1 MKGKPTCRIFLF
13 RHGETANSKE
23 VCFNGHFDVG
33 LSENGQEQFKHWAQI
48 LKQQTFK
55 AIYSSDLQRTRNSAE
70 FIGKEHNLEPVTT
83 YSELRELSFGTWEGM
98 SVAEVERTYPGQLK
112 ERMKSVATFQADGGE
127 TYPQLQARVIP
138 KYEEIVARHPN
149 DQIAMV
155 CHGGVNRVILGHLL
169 GIPIDKIFRVHQD
182 YAALNIIQYYDQEP
196 VVEYIGNA
204 ELFSTKKD
212 EFKTAI
218 Q

>member
-1 MKGKPTCRIFLF
+1 MKGNPSCRILLF

-23 VCFNGHFDVG
+23 VCFNGHYDVG
-33 LSENGQEQFKHWAQI
+33 LSKRGQKQFLHWAEI
-48 LKQQTFK
+48 LKQESFK
-55 AIYSSDLQRTRNSAE
+55 AVYSSDLQRTRNSAQ
-70 FIGKEHNLEPVTT
+70 FIGQQHGLESVS

-98 SVAEVERTYPGQLK
+98 SVSEVERTYPGQMK

-138 KYEEIVARHPN
+138 KFEEIVARHPN
-149 DQIAMV
+149 DQIIMV

-169 GIPIDKIFRVHQD
+169 SIPIDKIFRINQD
-182 YAALNIIQYYDQEP
+182 YAALNVIQYYDHEP

-204 ELFSTKKD
+204 ELFSPEKD
-212 EFKTAI
+212 EIKTAI